1 MDLAIWKWKNI
12 CVFGIRRTCR
22 RGRNWFG
29 LHLSNLSWAA
39 YYISP
44 RWINLFFLI
53 IASKHLTGCEA
64 LSRFQ
69 SYRFIVKWIA
79 LPNNLLSCKFDSYRV
94 WLKFKWMSKPNL
106 SDLCRQTTKALFSFQ
121 LHTVAKLF
129 FNNITIFK
137 QSTDTN
143 INQKMTSG
151 VCWRPQALISTNL

>member
-1 MDLAIWKWKNI
+1 
-12 CVFGIRRTCR
+12 
-22 RGRNWFG
+22 
-29 LHLSNLSWAA
+29 
-39 YYISP
+39 
-44 RWINLFFLI
+44 
-53 IASKHLTGCEA
+53 
-64 LSRFQ
+64 
-69 SYRFIVKWIA
+69 
-79 LPNNLLSCKFDSYRV
+79 
-94 WLKFKWMSKPNL
+94 MSKPNL